1 MRFDDDIYGYNP
13 YGLRPEKAEGGIM
26 NIMRST
32 LMVCVTIIISV
43 AMTLLFMYSE
53 ERFNIIKGKDGIF
66 VFDKKTTA
74 LNYCDDEHC
83 ILISNK
89 FHHHKKMSSKF
100 SLIPPKNMSMV
111 TSQQQMMPMP
121 QQQMMAMPQQQMV
134 AIPMYAQPVM
144 PQAFVTKAAKAAKKS
159 KDENNAPSEDV
170 DASTATDDGSVAD
183 ATASDNR
190 TDDKAEQSPQQQA
203 ADNSDADAS
212 SDEAPAA
219 DAGEDD
225 NTAGSDAAE

>member
-13 YGLRPEKAEGGIM
+13 YGLRPEKAEGGTM

-53 ERFNIIKGKDGIF
+53 ERFNIIKGKEGIF

-83 ILISNK
+83 VLISNK
-89 FHHHKKMSSKF
+89 FHHHHHKKMSSKF
-100 SLIPPKNMSMV
+100 SLIPQKNMSMA
-111 TSQQQMMPMP
+111 MP

-159 KDENNAPSEDV
+159 NDENSAPSED
-170 DASTATDDGSVAD
+170 ATAPEATDDGSAAD
-183 ATASDNR
+183 ATASDNSANADENADES
-190 TDDKAEQSPQQQA
+190 TEKSPAQKKQ
-203 ADNSDADAS
+203 ADNNDDTGSDD
-212 SDEAPAA
+212 APAA
-219 DAGEDD
+219 DTD
-225 NTAGSDAAE
+225 NNAGSDTAG